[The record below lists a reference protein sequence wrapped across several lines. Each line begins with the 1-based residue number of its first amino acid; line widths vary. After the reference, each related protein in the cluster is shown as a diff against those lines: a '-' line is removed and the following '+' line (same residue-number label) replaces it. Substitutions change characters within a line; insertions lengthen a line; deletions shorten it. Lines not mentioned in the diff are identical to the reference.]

1 MFSSLPQKGPIKGG
15 NIVVLSITLFVVSF
29 CNARSW
35 KSGDNSE
42 RAEKSKLHESLVGR
56 TIHHLDIQ
64 DQQLHLKRM
73 PVGQTTEPQRIL
85 NQADPQQTQKELRKE
100 HLPNQM
106 FSKIQSHKIS
116 EFRSKRA
123 VFDILPEG
131 AQLSRR
137 GLRIQLLEGKNDQFS
152 RKKQQQEKIKSL
164 LKKYLKTFVSKKWQK
179 RKKYSSVRMCR
190 FTFMKICQRMAKV
203 LT

>member
-1 MFSSLPQKGPIKGG
+1 MVRSVPQKGSTKGS

-29 CNARSW
+29 SNAKDW

-42 RAEKSKLHESLVGR
+42 KAEKSKLHESLVGR
-56 TIHHLDIQ
+56 TVHHLDIQ
-64 DQQLHLKRM
+64 DQQLHLTRM
-73 PVGQTTEPQRIL
+73 PAGQTTEPQRIL
-85 NQADPQQTQKELRKE
+85 NQAAPQQTPKELRKE
-100 HLPNQM
+100 QLSNQM
-106 FSKIQSHKIS
+106 FSKIQSHKNS
-116 EFRSKRA
+116 KFRSKRA

-131 AQLSRR
+131 AQISRR
-137 GLRIQLLEGKNDQFS
+137 GLRIQLLEGKNDQSS

-164 LKKYLKTFVSKKWQK
+164 LKKYLKTFVSKKRQK

-190 FTFMKICQRMAKV
+190 FTFMKICQRMATV

>member
-35 KSGDNSE
+35 KSGDHSE
-42 RAEKSKLHESLVGR
+42 RAEKSKLHESLV
-56 TIHHLDIQ
+56 DIQ

-73 PVGQTTEPQRIL
+73 PGGQTTEPQRIL

-106 FSKIQSHKIS
+106 FSKIRSHKIS

-137 GLRIQLLEGKNDQFS
+137 GLRIQLLEGKNDQSS

-164 LKKYLKTFVSKKWQK
+164 LKKYLKTFVSKKRQK

>member
-1 MFSSLPQKGPIKGG
+1 MFRSVPQKGPIKGG
-15 NIVVLSITLFVVSF
+15 NIVVLSITLFVASF

-35 KSGDNSE
+35 KSGDHSE

-56 TIHHLDIQ
+56 TVHHLDIQ

-73 PVGQTTEPQRIL
+73 PGGQTTEPQRIL
-85 NQADPQQTQKELRKE
+85 NQADPQQTQKKLRKE

-137 GLRIQLLEGKNDQFS
+137 GLRIQLLEGKNDQSS

-164 LKKYLKTFVSKKWQK
+164 LKKYLKTFVSKKRQK